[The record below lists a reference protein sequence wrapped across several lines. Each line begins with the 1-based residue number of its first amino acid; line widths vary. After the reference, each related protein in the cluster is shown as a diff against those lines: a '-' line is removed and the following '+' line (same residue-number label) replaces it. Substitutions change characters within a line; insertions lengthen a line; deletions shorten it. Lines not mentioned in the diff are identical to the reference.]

1 MDDWSHSGV
10 GTYAKSVTGGHYRDI
25 YRHAQHLVGALHG
38 HAGLHRGSERNRD
51 GDRAPPTRFIST
63 GTRASDAP
71 HENALDGFRHSA
83 VALHPDAHFARA
95 HPCTLRTPSSTVNS
109 NFKTKPDIFTPTSS
123 SAAVE
128 KESYLRILAQAATLA
143 DPLPTIPQVSTPAA
157 LKPPSVAYEA
167 EPYEGP
173 KPIEGVLGGEHLAGL
188 ALLSLVLV

>member
-1 MDDWSHSGV
+1 MDDWSHSGIH
-10 GTYAKSVTGGHYRDI
+10 TYAKSVTGGHFRDI
-25 YRHAQHLVGALHG
+25 YRHAQHLVGALHS
-38 HAGLHRGSERNRD
+38 HAGLNKGSERNRD

-95 HPCTLRTPSSTVNS
+95 HPSTLRTPSSTVNS
-109 NFKTKPDIFTPTSS
+109 TFQTKPDIFAPSAS
-123 SAAVE
+123 SATVQKDAID
-128 KESYLRILAQAATLA
+128 RILAQAATNS
-143 DPLPTIPQVSTPAA
+143 DPLPEIPQVSTPAT

-173 KPIEGVLGGEHLAGL
+173 RPIAGSLGGEHLAAA
-188 ALLSLVLV
+188 ALLSLLVV

>member
-1 MDDWSHSGV
+1 MDDWSHSGI
-10 GTYAKSVTGGHYRDI
+10 GTYAKSVTGGHFRDV
-25 YRHAQHLVGALHG
+25 YRHAQHLVGALHS

-95 HPCTLRTPSSTVNS
+95 HPSTLRTPSTTVNS
-109 NFKTKPDIFTPTSS
+109 KFQTTDIFAPSAS
-123 SAAVE
+123 SATMQKDAF
-128 KESYLRILAQAATLA
+128 LRILAQAATLA
-143 DPLPTIPQVSTPAA
+143 DPLPDIPQVSTPAT
-157 LKPPSVAYEA
+157 LKPPSVAYER

-173 KPIEGVLGGEHLAGL
+173 RPIEGSMGGEHLAAA
-188 ALLSLVLV
+188 ALLSLLLV